1 MHNKTATILLTNLS
15 IRDIIRC
22 NKTRDYTK
30 RTRRKGTM
38 KENMEMKN
46 NATELTRADFGII
59 GKRILDGAMMIAGKD
74 AKTTFEK
81 FIKNIQDNISHD
93 RTLLLYETGEWY
105 YLGDSPDGIGTPDPM
120 KMLSRYIELSQHNGK
135 ASVADIKAKADDIRE
150 LMAGYIREAS
160 MLYLEEMR
168 NVGVGI
174 EWDAEISEKKLAETI
189 HGFFSVTSDEL
200 LEGNVEDYE
209 IEELSNEIWNHEE
222 WNV

>member
-1 MHNKTATILLTNLS
+1 
-15 IRDIIRC
+15 
-22 NKTRDYTK
+22 
-30 RTRRKGTM
+30 M
-38 KENMEMKN
+38 KEDMEMKSKG
-46 NATELTRADFGII
+46 TELTRADFGII
-59 GKRILDGAMMIAGKD
+59 GKRILDGAMMIAGED

-93 RTLLLYETGEWY
+93 RTYILYEIGEWY
-105 YLGDSPDGIGTPDPM
+105 YLGDSPDGTGTPDPM
-120 KMLSRYIELSQHNGK
+120 KMLSRYIELSEHNGK

-174 EWDAEISEKKLAETI
+174 EWDAEISERELAQII
-189 HGFFSVTSDEL
+189 HGFFTITSDEL

>member
-1 MHNKTATILLTNLS
+1 MRENENKAT
-15 IRDIIRC
+15 
-22 NKTRDYTK
+22 
-30 RTRRKGTM
+30 G
-38 KENMEMKN
+38 N
-46 NATELTRADFGII
+46 NGIELTRADFGII
-59 GKRILDGAMMIAGKD
+59 GKRILDGAMMIAGGD
-74 AKTTFEK
+74 AKTTFGK
-81 FIKNIQDNISHD
+81 FIKSIQDNVSND
-93 RTLLLYETGEWY
+93 RDYILYEIGEWY

-120 KMLSRYIELSQHNGK
+120 KMLSRYIELAQHSGN

-168 NVGVGI
+168 NAGVGI
-174 EWDAEISEKKLAETI
+174 EWDAEISEKELAETI

-209 IEELSNEIWNHEE
+209 IEELSDEIWSHED